1 MPVQPRNSQLS
12 CLVRSHHFRSLTKK
26 LILND
31 SVAECGKHVG
41 DMFISR
47 YFVCLEVS
55 LLAEESQN
63 IQNSLANENFKQR
76 SQYSLKQKTK
86 KKHSDL
92 SEFLTACIPLTACH
106 RFLSVCLL
114 QWTLQYYFL
123 QYAVN
128 FSLSLFR

>member
-1 MPVQPRNSQLS
+1 MINFDYNSVFFSTEDASSTKKLS
-12 CLVRSHHFRSLTKK
+12 VELPSKIPPFRSLTKK

-92 SEFLTACIPLTACH
+92 
-106 RFLSVCLL
+106 
-114 QWTLQYYFL
+114 
-123 QYAVN
+123 
-128 FSLSLFR
+128 

>member
-76 SQYSLKQKTK
+76 SQYSLKQKNQK
-86 KKHSDL
+86 EAL
-92 SEFLTACIPLTACH
+92 
-106 RFLSVCLL
+106 
-114 QWTLQYYFL
+114 
-123 QYAVN
+123 
-128 FSLSLFR
+128 